1 MGQIQLTT
9 SLILIG
15 LFTVAII
22 GFTVNFALD
31 NNSPVDISND
41 PELSSL
47 NSQTKGNL
55 SQFGSGAESSYKSI
69 IETTIEPGGQSF
81 QSSGPFSITPINA
94 LGVVKNIM
102 KTGYM
107 KIFGGGKGFGLF
119 LTALISI
126 LIFMLGLYVYKTLRG
141 FPD

>member
-55 SQFGSGAESSYKSI
+55 SQFGRSEEHTSELQSHSFISYAVFCLKKKTFLLFFLLSSL
-69 IETTIEPGGQSF
+69 
-81 QSSGPFSITPINA
+81 PF
-94 LGVVKNIM
+94 
-102 KTGYM
+102 
-107 KIFGGGKGFGLF
+107 FFF
-119 LTALISI
+119 
-126 LIFMLGLYVYKTLRG
+126 
-141 FPD
+141 